1 MNLGLLLI
9 TNGYKDDVI
18 GLIKAGL
25 SKGHTVN
32 VFMMDDGVHYCQDED
47 IVALNASDDITMSL
61 CDRSCHLR
69 GITAEMIPE
78 GITEGSQLQNAMM
91 HNGADRVINI

>member
-18 GLIKAGL
+18 GLINAGV
-25 SKGHTVN
+25 SKGHSVN
-32 VFMMDDGVHYCQDED
+32 VFMMDDGVHYCQDSD
-47 IVALNASDDITMSL
+47 IVALSQSENVSMSL

-69 GITAEMIPE
+69 DITADMIPE
-78 GITEGSQLQNAMM
+78 GIEEGSQLQNAMM
-91 HNGADRVINI
+91 HNAADRIINI

>member
-1 MNLGLLLI
+1 MNLGILLI
-9 TNGYKDDVI
+9 TNGYKDEVT

-25 SKGHTVN
+25 DKGYTIN
-32 VFMMDDGVHYCQDED
+32 VFMMDKGVHYCQDKD
-47 IVALNASDDITMSL
+47 IVALNSFENFSMSL

-91 HNGADRVINI
+91 HNGSDRIINI

>member
-9 TNGYKDDVI
+9 TNGYKEDVI
-18 GLIKAGL
+18 GIIKAGL
-25 SKGHTVN
+25 NKGHKLS
-32 VFMMDDGVHYCQDED
+32 VFMMDEGVFYCQDED
-47 IVALNASDDITMSL
+47 IVTLNQSDNINMSL

-69 GITAEMIPE
+69 GITADMIPD

-91 HNGADRVINI
+91 HNNADRIINI

>member
-9 TNGYKDDVI
+9 TNGYKEDVI

-25 SKGHTVN
+25 EKGHTVN
-32 VFMMDDGVHYCQDED
+32 VFMMDDGVFYCQDAD
-47 IVALNASDDITMSL
+47 IVALNDSDDVSMSL
-61 CDRSCHLR
+61 CDRSCQLR
-69 GITAEMIPE
+69 GITSDMIPE

-91 HNGADRVINI
+91 HNSADRIINI

>member
-9 TNGYKDDVI
+9 SSGYKDDII
-18 GLIKAGL
+18 GLINAAL
-25 SKGHTVN
+25 TTGHSVN
-32 VFMMDDGVHYCQDED
+32 VFMMDEGVFYCQDED
-47 IVALNASDDITMSL
+47 IVALNQSEQVNMSL

-78 GITEGSQLQNAMM
+78 SIEEGSQLQNAMM
-91 HNGADRVINI
+91 HNSADRIINI

>member
-1 MNLGLLLI
+1 MNLGMLLI
-9 TNGYKDDVI
+9 TKGYKEDVV
-18 GLIKAGL
+18 GLIEAAIDE
-25 SKGHTVN
+25 GHQVN
-32 VFMMDDGVHYCQDED
+32 VFMMDEGVFYCQDDD
-47 IVALNASDDITMSL
+47 IVALNTSENVAMSL

-91 HNGADRVINI
+91 HNSSDRIINI

>member
-1 MNLGLLLI
+1 MVLGLLLI
-9 TNGYKDDVI
+9 TKGYKETVI

-25 SKGHTVN
+25 AKGHTIN
-32 VFMMDDGVHYCQDED
+32 VFMMDEGVFYCQDDD
-47 IVALNASDDITMSL
+47 IVVLTKLDNVSMSL
-61 CDRSCHLR
+61 CDRSCHIR

-91 HNGADRVINI
+91 HNSANRIINI

>member
-18 GLIKAGL
+18 GLVKAGL
-25 SKGHTVN
+25 DQGHTVN
-32 VFMMDDGVHYCQDED
+32 IFMMDEGVFYCQDEG
-47 IVALNASDDITMSL
+47 IVALNESDNVSMSL

-69 GITAEMIPE
+69 EITAEMIPE

-91 HNGADRVINI
+91 HNGADRIINI